1 MNLTPAQQELARRV
15 LNVFETGKPDG
26 DYGAIAI
33 FADGP
38 HDIRQITYGRS
49 QTTEFGNLRDLV
61 QRYVAAGGLL
71 SAALAPYAER
81 VGSVPL
87 TDDAGFKDLL
97 RKAGRQDP
105 VMRAVQDAFFDDRY
119 FVPAMKWADENGFRE
134 PLSGLVIYDSFIH
147 SGGILWLIRETFPES
162 PPGLGGDDRAWTTA
176 YVDARHRWLGSHHRP
191 AVRKTTYRTACF
203 QREIARGNWDL
214 HLVPVDVNGVPVG

>member
-1 MNLTPAQQELARRV
+1 MNLTPAQQTLARRV
-15 LNVFETGKPDG
+15 LNVFETGRADG

-49 QTTEFGNLRDLV
+49 QTTEYGNLRDLV
-61 QRYVAAGGLL
+61 QRYVAAAGLF

-87 TDDAGFKDLL
+87 TDDPVFKDLL

-105 VMRAVQDAFFDDRY
+105 VMRTVQDAFFDDRY
-119 FVPAMKWADENGFRE
+119 
-134 PLSGLVIYDSFIH
+134 
-147 SGGILWLIRETFPES
+147 
-162 PPGLGGDDRAWTTA
+162 
-176 YVDARHRWLGSHHRP
+176 
-191 AVRKTTYRTACF
+191 
-203 QREIARGNWDL
+203 
-214 HLVPVDVNGVPVG
+214 